1 MQNTEN
7 IRIPKEERPDGMVS
21 RMFMRFGFG
30 QSNSANNANGPA
42 DMTVTGEG
50 CESLSDMG
58 WKKKE
63 NKFLGNNSLSEREFK
78 ERRELD
84 NKPKVD

>member
-1 MQNTEN
+1 MQNN
-7 IRIPKEERPDGMVS
+7 GDVRIPKEEKHDGMFS
-21 RMFMRFGFG
+21 RFMKFGFG
-30 QSNSANNANGPA
+30 AQGSSSHNNGPA

-63 NKFLGNNSLSEREFK
+63 NKF
-78 ERRELD
+78 
-84 NKPKVD
+84 